1 MGAVTMGFFTSLLT
15 VAFVVLK
22 LVGVISWSWFIVAL
36 PTILYLTLQIF
47 LIVLLV
53 VVAVIDK
60 RKS

>member
-22 LVGVISWSWFIVAL
+22 LVGVISWSWFIVVL